1 MPRTSSSSPNAA
13 PPRFPRMCGR
23 MPASW
28 AVVFSTMLQLGMAV
42 LVCSAGDG
50 DGPVRSQFAYGTIES
65 SASIA
70 ILGLWI
76 IIACT
81 GHCCYPNCI
90 EATFDIPE
98 EFLPAN
104 DQRSRVNKAVLCI
117 SEKQL
122 MAHPSTFVSR
132 FQFIVAL
139 LMLAS
144 IQFTH
149 KAIVESVAKHGT
161 CEPGFA
167 CFQADF
173 TEYPNGKPSY
183 FEGYPPANCTHLH
196 GHPASGPDFLAC
208 YRMRGGTMAEFLDAL
223 GTSTGTVGLL
233 WLTKTR
239 LSRAL
244 VALRSPGL
252 RFRVGI
258 FLVAF
263 SFVGFIG
270 VLVGL
275 SVGDVPNTNQEFL
288 GIWAFAML
296 MIATGIDV
304 LVGPEVREDID
315 GRADT
320 LQGFG
325 PETIRA

>member
-1 MPRTSSSSPNAA
+1 
-13 PPRFPRMCGR
+13 
-23 MPASW
+23 
-28 AVVFSTMLQLGMAV
+28 MLQLGMAV
-42 LVCSAGDG
+42 LVCSTGTDG
-50 DGPVRSQFAYGTIES
+50 DAPVRSQFAYGMIEG
-65 SASIA
+65 SAA
-70 ILGLWI
+70 LAFLGLWL

-81 GHCCYPNCI
+81 GRCWYPNCI

-98 EFLPAN
+98 ELLPAN
-104 DQRSRVNKAVLCI
+104 NQRSRVSKAVLCC
-117 SEKQL
+117 SKKSGVLTEL
-122 MAHPSTFVSR
+122 EDDAEDDEEWPVLSR
-132 FQFIVAL
+132 FMFTYAL
-139 LMLAS
+139 LVLAS

-149 KAIVESVAKHGT
+149 IAVIESVAKHGT

-252 RFRVGI
+252 RFRVGV
-258 FLVAF
+258 FLMAF
-263 SFVGFIG
+263 SI
-270 VLVGL
+270 VGL
-275 SVGDVPNTNQEFL
+275 ISVYVGLAVGHVPSTYQASMGILGFAFL
-288 GIWAFAML
+288 L
-296 MIATGIDV
+296 TSTGIDV
-304 LVGPEVREDID
+304 FLGPEVREDID
-315 GRADT
+315 GRADA
-320 LQGFG
+320 LQDFG
-325 PETIRA
+325 TETRRA